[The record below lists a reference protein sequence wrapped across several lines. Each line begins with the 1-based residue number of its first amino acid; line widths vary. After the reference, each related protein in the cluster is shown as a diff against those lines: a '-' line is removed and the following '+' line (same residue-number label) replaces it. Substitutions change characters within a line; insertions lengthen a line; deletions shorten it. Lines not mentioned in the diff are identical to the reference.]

1 MVVFF
6 AVTFIFYLFLGYT
19 MVTLWD
25 SSLGQSV
32 LVVTALAVEYTQKI
46 LKQVLL

>member
-1 MVVFF
+1 MVVVF
-6 AVTFIFYLFLGYT
+6 AVTFIFYFCLGYT

-32 LVVTALAVEYTQKI
+32 LAVTALAVEYTQKI